1 MKYPSFFDEIESIEV
16 QDKLSGFLGAFEN
29 GIYNISYLDCV
40 KLAGHSCPTVAGAY
54 LMVRESLKELYPN
67 GEIAQRGGIRVEMRD
82 NKADGVTGV
91 IATTVSFVTGA
102 SDDAGFKGIGGNMS
116 RNNLLSYGAS
126 ISKEIKIT
134 RLDNNQSVEV
144 DYNPSSIMPSPNM
157 QPLMGKIMK
166 NMASEDEK
174 KEFAKL
180 WQERVE
186 KILLADASTL
196 INISKKD

>member
-1 MKYPSFFDEIESIEV
+1 MNYPSFFDKVESIEV
-16 QDKLSGFLGAFEN
+16 QDKLSGFLGAFDK
-29 GIYNISYLDCV
+29 GIYTISYLDCV

-54 LMVRESLKELYPN
+54 LMAREAIKELYPN
-67 GEIAQRGGIRVEMRD
+67 GEIAQRGGFKVEMRN

-91 IATTVSFVTGA
+91 IATTISFITGA

-126 ISKEIKIT
+126 ISKEIRLT
-134 RLDNNQSVEV
+134 RLDNNKSIEIN
-144 DYNPSSIMPSPNM
+144 YNPSSILPSPNM
-157 QPLMGKIMK
+157 QPLMGKIMQ

-174 KEFAKL
+174 KEFSKL

-186 KILLADASTL
+186 KILLANPKTL
-196 INISKKD
+196 ITFSK

>member
-1 MKYPSFFDEIESIEV
+1 MKYPSFFDKVESIEV
-16 QDKLSGFLGAFEN
+16 QDRLSGFLGAFEN
-29 GIYNISYLDCV
+29 GIYSISYLDCV

-54 LMVRESLKELYPN
+54 LMAREALKELYRD
-67 GEIAQRGGIRVEMRD
+67 GDIVQRGNLKVEMRD
-82 NKADGVTGV
+82 NKVDGVTGV
-91 IATTVSFVTGA
+91 IATTLSFITGA

-126 ISKEIKIT
+126 ISGEIRLT
-134 RLDNNQSVEV
+134 RLDNNQSIEV
-144 DYNPSSIMPSPNM
+144 DYNPSSIPPSPNM

-166 NMASEDEK
+166 NLASEDEK

-186 KILLADASTL
+186 KILLANPNSLITL
-196 INISKKD
+196 SK